1 MVSCASIRE
10 GLKELYSIFGI
21 RVEVNVQTFSFL
33 SEHFQ
38 QQQSTL
44 QSADIFWFAGVH
56 VVSPQL
62 KEALS
67 RTDVDDHVTE
77 LAAHV
82 RRRVQYDHM
91 TYVGVC
97 GGANMASSPETCVYE
112 CGLDLLQGLEVCQAW
127 NNDANILLANYVM
140 GGDRLAFTTG
150 CALAVVLKPE
160 TVAALCFPVIKNA
173 GRLWGFAATNTQ
185 LMERVVQRLGNQWKQ
200 FATSSG
206 DFWFFNLR
214 GYYRF
219 SNCDE
224 LHLV

>member
-1 MVSCASIRE
+1 MVTCASIRE
-10 GLKELYSIFGI
+10 GLQDLYSIFGI

-56 VVSPQL
+56 VLPPKL
-62 KEALS
+62 KQALS
-67 RTDVDDHVTE
+67 GRDIDDHVND

-82 RRRVQYDHM
+82 RRRVQFDHM

-97 GGANMASSPETCVYE
+97 GGASMASSPETCVYG
-112 CGLDLLQGLEVCQAW
+112 CGLDLLQGLEVCQVW
-127 NNDANILLANYVM
+127 NNDDRYNHANMID
-140 GGDRLAFTTG
+140 DRLAFTYG
-150 CALAVVLKPE
+150 CALAVVLEPQM
-160 TVAALCFPVIKNA
+160 VAAVCFPVVKNA
-173 GRLWGFAATNTQ
+173 GNLWGFAAANSQLTQ
-185 LMERVVQRLGNQWKQ
+185 RIVQRLGNQWTQ
-200 FATSSG
+200 FVTRGG
-206 DFWFFNLR
+206 DFKIWFFNLR

-219 SNCDE
+219 LNCDE